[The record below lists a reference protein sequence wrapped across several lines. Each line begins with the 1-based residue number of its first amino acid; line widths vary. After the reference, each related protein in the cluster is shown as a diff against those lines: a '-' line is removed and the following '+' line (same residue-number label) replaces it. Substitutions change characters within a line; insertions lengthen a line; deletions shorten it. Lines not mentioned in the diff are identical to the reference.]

1 MLTADISFFLKIQH
15 GLPLTAASLK
25 VTDEVF
31 HRLFLRNLFP
41 SVSIKCHL
49 MISGQDHFHSHFCAV
64 SDRNFPLLSKHRDF
78 HLSTVRR
85 LVSLCRYVASADP
98 DIFRISAIILW
109 PAGRTDARAA
119 GSDVHTLSHL
129 PALPSPHMNKDFYRS
144 FRPSSP
150 LILSP
155 WFILTINSFLEIQE
169 VLIVMSTFLNIAT
182 PAFLW

>member
-1 MLTADISFFLKIQH
+1 MVFLSPQHLSKSRMKSFTVCSSGISF
-15 GLPLTAASLK
+15 P
-25 VTDEVF
+25 
-31 HRLFLRNLFP
+31 P
-41 SVSIKCHL
+41 SVSNVTLWFQVRITFTVTSVPFL
-49 MISGQDHFHSHFCAV
+49 IEIFLFSQ
-64 SDRNFPLLSKHRDF
+64 KHRDF

>member
-49 MISGQDHFHSHFCAV
+49 MISGQDHFQ
-64 SDRNFPLLSKHRDF
+64 
-78 HLSTVRR
+78 
-85 LVSLCRYVASADP
+85 
-98 DIFRISAIILW
+98 
-109 PAGRTDARAA
+109 AGRTDARAA

-144 FRPSSP
+144 FRPSSL

-155 WFILTINSFLEIQE
+155 WFILTINSLFRNTRGTHCNVNFFEHCDPGLSM
-169 VLIVMSTFLNIAT
+169 VNSK
-182 PAFLW
+182 

>member
-64 SDRNFPLLSKHRDF
+64 SDRNFPLLSK
-78 HLSTVRR
+78 
-85 LVSLCRYVASADP
+85 
-98 DIFRISAIILW
+98 
-109 PAGRTDARAA
+109 
-119 GSDVHTLSHL
+119 
-129 PALPSPHMNKDFYRS
+129 
-144 FRPSSP
+144 
-150 LILSP
+150 
-155 WFILTINSFLEIQE
+155 
-169 VLIVMSTFLNIAT
+169 T
-182 PAFLW
+182 P